1 MTQLL
6 DYQEV
11 ASAEEQ
17 GLALLATAEQLQQVN
32 NALVLRALVKT
43 RSLQEGLD
51 LFDSSIDLIT
61 NGILLAT
68 R

>member
-6 DYQEV
+6 DYQEI
-11 ASAEEQ
+11 ATPEEQ
-17 GLALLATAEQLQQVN
+17 GLALLASAEQLQQVN
-32 NALVLRALVKT
+32 DALVIRSLVKI
-43 RSLQEGLD
+43 RSLSEGLD

-61 NGILLAT
+61 NGILSS

>member
-1 MTQLL
+1 MSQLL
-6 DYQEV
+6 DYQEI
-11 ASAEEQ
+11 ATPEEQ

-32 NALVLRALVKT
+32 DALVLRSLVKV
-43 RSLQEGLD
+43 RSLSEGLD

-61 NGILLAT
+61 NGILSS